1 MKEAAEAIRNAG
13 SIVITSHIKPDGDA
27 IGSTLALLRAIKD
40 MGKNCRAISPSH
52 VPYGFLFMLE
62 YEDEI
67 ARYQPERDN
76 RVIEEAD
83 LLIILDC
90 SDLSRAG
97 QVGVKM
103 AGTGTPILVID
114 HHSTN
119 ESFGTCNYIIHEA
132 SSTGALVMNVL
143 DELAL
148 PLTLP
153 IAIPL
158 YIAIVTD
165 TGDFNYPSTTPK
177 THEKAARLLRAGVK
191 PYEIYR
197 TISLDRTVDFIR
209 LAGLAIFNV
218 QFAHDQEIAFSVIGY
233 DLYRKFTPRIDEL
246 VMLPPYLISIR
257 GVEVGVLFLEFE
269 PGHILVD
276 LRSQGL
282 INVAK
287 LARKLGG
294 GGHSGAAGVRI
305 RGEMSDIVQQI
316 IHSAGERLDRAHR
329 KGADEARR
337 HKILGRT

>member
-1 MKEAAEAIRNAG
+1 MKAAAEAIRNAR

-27 IGSTLALLRAIKD
+27 VGSSLALLRAMKAL
-40 MGKNCRAISPSH
+40 GKKCRVISPSH
-52 VPYGFLFMLE
+52 VPYGFLFMQE

-67 ARYQPERDN
+67 SRYQPERDE
-76 RVIEEAD
+76 RIIEEAD
-83 LLIILDC
+83 LFVILDC
-90 SDLSRAG
+90 ADLSRSG
-97 QVGVKM
+97 EVGTKM
-103 AGTGTPILVID
+103 AELGTPILVID

-119 ESFGTCNYIIHEA
+119 EAFGTCNYIIHRA

-143 DELAL
+143 DELTV
-148 PLTLP
+148 PLTLS

-158 YIAIVTD
+158 YIAIITD

-177 THEKAARLLRAGVK
+177 THEKAARLLEAGVK
-191 PYEIYR
+191 PYEIHR
-197 TISLDRTVDFIR
+197 KIALDRTVDFIR
-209 LAGLAIFNV
+209 LAGMAIFNV
-218 QFAHDQEIAFSVIGY
+218 QFAHNQEIAFSVIGY

-269 PGHILVD
+269 PDHILVD

-287 LARKLGG
+287 LAKNLGG
-294 GGHSGAAGVRI
+294 GGHSGASGVRL

-316 IHSAGERLDRAHR
+316 IHSSGDRLNRAHL
-329 KGADEARR
+329 KGANEARR
-337 HKILGRT
+337 NKILGKT

>member
-1 MKEAAEAIRNAG
+1 MKTAAEAIKTAG

-27 IGSTLALLRAIKD
+27 IGSSLALLRALKTI
-40 MGKNCRAISPSH
+40 GKKCQAISPSH
-52 VPYGFLFMLE
+52 VPCGFLFMLE

-67 ARYQPERDN
+67 KRYEPSRDDS
-76 RVIEEAD
+76 ILEKAD
-83 LLIILDC
+83 LFIVLDC
-90 SDLSRAG
+90 SDIFRSG
-97 QVGVKM
+97 EVGDKM
-103 AGTGTPILVID
+103 MELGTPMLVID

-119 ESFGTCNYIIHEA
+119 ESFGTYNYVIQDA

-143 DELAL
+143 DELAI
-148 PLTLP
+148 PLTLSV
-153 IAIPL
+153 ALPL

-165 TGDFNYPSTTPK
+165 TGDFNYPCTTPK
-177 THEKAARLLRAGVK
+177 THEKAARLLEAGVK
-191 PYEIYR
+191 PYEIHR
-197 TISLDRTVDFIR
+197 KLALDRTIDFIR
-209 LAGLAIFNV
+209 LAGMAIFNV
-218 QFAHDQEIAFSVIGY
+218 QFAHNQEVAFSVIGY

-287 LARKLGG
+287 LARELGG
-294 GGHSGAAGVRI
+294 GGHSGASGVRL
-305 RGEMSDIVQQI
+305 RGEMSNIVQQVI
-316 IHSAGERLDRAHR
+316 QSAGNRLNRAHL

-337 HKILGRT
+337 SKILSRT

>member
-1 MKEAAEAIRNAG
+1 MKEAAKAIRNAQ

-27 IGSTLALLRAIKD
+27 VGSSLALLRAIKAL
-40 MGKNCRAISPSH
+40 GKKCRVISPSH
-52 VPYGFLFMLE
+52 VPCGFLFMLE

-67 ARYQPERDN
+67 TRYQPEQDDRI
-76 RVIEEAD
+76 IEAAD
-83 LLIILDC
+83 LFIILDC
-90 SDLSRAG
+90 SELSRSG
-97 QVGVKM
+97 EVGEKM
-103 AGTGTPILVID
+103 EKMGTPILVID

-119 ESFGTCNYIIHEA
+119 EDFGTSNYVIHRA

-143 DELAL
+143 DELTV
-148 PLTLP
+148 PLTLS
-153 IAIPL
+153 IASPL

-165 TGDFNYPSTTPK
+165 TGYFNYPSTTPK
-177 THEKAARLLRAGVK
+177 THEKAARLLEAGVK

-197 TISLDRTVDFIR
+197 KLSLDRTVDFIR
-209 LAGLAIFNV
+209 LAGMAIFNV
-218 QFAHDQEIAFSVIGY
+218 QFAHNQEIAFSVISY
-233 DLYRKFTPRIDEL
+233 DLYRKFTPQIDEL

-287 LARKLGG
+287 LARNLGG
-294 GGHSGAAGVRI
+294 GGHSGAAGVQL
-305 RGEMSDIVQQI
+305 RGEMSDIVQQV
-316 IHSAGERLDRAHR
+316 IHASSDRLNRAYR